1 MIRPDR
7 TRSGRVGGCLDSLP
21 VRKRTARYLSA
32 AFLAALLVSLAGCGT
47 DRSNLL
53 SSETAAGLE
62 AELDRI
68 EELVAADDCF
78 AALDRA
84 EAARVEVEGLRG
96 DIDNRLRTS
105 LLDGLTQLQVV
116 IQDEC
121 AAETVEEAVVEEEPV
136 ETDTGGTAPEADQ
149 GDQQGGGGDRPQPD
163 PAPQPSPAPT
173 TPDSGGVTPGGVSP
187 SPGGR
192 NG

>member
-1 MIRPDR
+1 MTRPDGSR
-7 TRSGRVGGCLDSLP
+7 KGRVGGCLDSLP
-21 VRKRTARYLSA
+21 VGKRAARYLAA

-68 EELVAADDCF
+68 EGLVAADDCF

-84 EAARVEVEGLRG
+84 ESARVEVESLRG
-96 DIDNRLRTS
+96 EIDNRLRTT

-121 AAETVEEAVVEEEPV
+121 AAETIEEVIVEEEQA
-136 ETDTGGTAPEADQ
+136 ETDTGGTAPEDQ
-149 GDQQGGGGDRPQPD
+149 GGEQGGGGERPRPNPTPEPPPE
-163 PAPQPSPAPT
+163 PA
-173 TPDSGGVTPGGVSP
+173 TPDSGGVTPGGVTP
-187 SPGGR
+187 SPGGQS
-192 NG
+192 G